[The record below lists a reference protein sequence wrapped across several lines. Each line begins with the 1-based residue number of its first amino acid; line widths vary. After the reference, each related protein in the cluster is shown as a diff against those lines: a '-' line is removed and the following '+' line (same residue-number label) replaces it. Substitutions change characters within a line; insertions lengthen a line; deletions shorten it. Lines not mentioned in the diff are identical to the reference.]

1 MMNRIVTLILCIAA
15 AVTAF
20 AATSQKYEILQK
32 AKDGDAVAQN
42 EVGSWCYNGTNGK
55 KVNYTEALQ
64 WWAKAAKQGNVEAV
78 GNMGM
83 CYRYGH
89 GTERDSLKAMRLYLK
104 SIRSGND
111 SLMVA
116 AEAAARKGSLFD
128 GVLSAL
134 AYKTGNGVKRS
145 AEKAKEYFSLAAE
158 GGSVDAQREWALINL
173 NTGHEDVA
181 LQWFSKAADGGDL
194 SSTYFTGMMLM
205 KGMGDDADVA
215 KGLTYMQAAADRDF
229 PQACYDLS
237 QRYDCGYGV
246 DTDSAKAIAY
256 LQRAAVLGSRGAQ
269 WDYAVDYRDGIHRK
283 RSFYM
288 ALAWMAKAVD
298 QGNATYFKKAY
309 CDKANPD
316 TTAFSD
322 YLKGVAYVHLKDY
335 AKADSCFDRLV
346 AAGIDEGLTMKAYTI
361 VKRTGEQLDSTAR
374 HQCLDL
380 LNKASVS
387 DPSAKAMLAYVYT
400 INNDMTQE
408 EAEAC
413 LALLKEAADAGF
425 PQAMNTLGLVY
436 NNIGKKDGYA
446 KAAPCFERAWREG
459 FIEKDAAD
467 VYAGYLRKGLGGVAI
482 DTTKADE
489 VAQSGVRSDYKDRLL
504 DLYASTWLED

>member
-1 MMNRIVTLILCIAA
+1 MNRTATLILCIAA
-15 AVTAF
+15 AVTAL
-20 AATSQKYEILQK
+20 ASQKYEILQK
-32 AKDGDAVAQN
+32 AKDGDAAAQN

-55 KVNYTEALQ
+55 KVNYAEALQ
-64 WWAKAAKQGNVEAV
+64 WWSKAAKQGNVKAV

-89 GTERDSLKAMRLYLK
+89 GIERDSLKAMRLYLK

-116 AEAAARKGSLFD
+116 SEAAARKGNLFD
-128 GVLSAL
+128 GVLAAL
-134 AYKTGNGVKRS
+134 AYKTGNGVTRS

-158 GGSVDAQREWALINL
+158 GGSADAQREWALINL

-181 LQWFSKAADGGDL
+181 LQWFSKAADQGDL
-194 SSTYFTGMMLM
+194 SSTYFTGMMMM
-205 KGMGDDADVA
+205 KGMGAEA
-215 KGLTYMQAAADRDF
+215 NEEKGLEYMQKAADRDF

-246 DTDSAKAIAY
+246 PTDSAKAIAY

-269 WDYAVDYRDGIHRK
+269 WDYAVDYRDGIHRQ

-298 QGNATYFKKAY
+298 QGNTTYFKKAY

-322 YLKGVAYVHLKDY
+322 YIKGVVYTYRMDY

-346 AAGIDEGLTMKAYTI
+346 AKGIDEGLTMKAYTI
-361 VKRTGEQLDSTAR
+361 MKRTGEQLDSTAR
-374 HQCLDL
+374 RQCIDL
-380 LNKASVS
+380 LQKSSAS
-387 DPSAKAMLAYVYT
+387 DPSAKAMLAYVYASDK
-400 INNDMTQE
+400 NMTTE
-408 EAEAC
+408 EADAC
-413 LALLKEAADAGF
+413 LSLLTEAADAGF

-436 NNIGKKDGYA
+436 NNLGKEEGYA
-446 KAAPCFERAWREG
+446 KAAQCFERALKEG
-459 FIEKDAAD
+459 FIEKDAAA
-467 VYAGYLRKGLGGVAI
+467 VYAEYLRKGTGGVAV
-482 DTTKADE
+482 DTAKANE
-489 VAQSGVRSDYKDRLL
+489 VEQSAVRPEYKDRLA
-504 DLYASTWLED
+504 DLYATTWLDD

>member
-1 MMNRIVTLILCIAA
+1 MKRSISLILCLAFVA
-15 AVTAF
+15 AVF
-20 AATSQKYEILQK
+20 ASQKYEILQK
-32 AKDGDAVAQN
+32 ATDGDAEAQN

-55 KVNYTEALQ
+55 KVNYAEALQ
-64 WWAKAAKQGNVEAV
+64 WWSKSAKQGNVKAV

-89 GTERDSLKAMRLYLK
+89 GVERDSLKAMRLYLK

-111 SLMVA
+111 SLMVVS
-116 AEAAARKGSLFD
+116 EAAARKGGLFD
-128 GVLSAL
+128 GVLAAL

-145 AEKAKEYFSLAAE
+145 GEKAKEYFLLAAE

-181 LQWFSKAADGGDL
+181 LPWFTKAADGGDL

-205 KGMGDDADVA
+205 KGLGGEANEE
-215 KGLTYMQAAADRDF
+215 KGLAYVQKAADRDF

-246 DTDSAKAIAY
+246 ETDSAKAIAY

-269 WDYAVDYRDGIHRK
+269 WDYAVDYRDGIHRQ

-298 QGNATYFKKAY
+298 QGNTAYFKKAY

-316 TTAFSD
+316 TADFST
-322 YLKGVAYVHLKDY
+322 YLKGVAYVHIKNY
-335 AKADSCFDRLV
+335 AKADSCFDRLT

-361 VKRTGEQLDSTAR
+361 MKRTGEQLDSAAR
-374 HQCLDL
+374 RQCIDL
-380 LNKASVS
+380 LKAASVS
-387 DPSAKAMLAYVYT
+387 DPSAKALLAYVYSLS
-400 INNDMTQE
+400 NDISAE
-408 EAEAC
+408 EADAC
-413 LALLKEAADAGF
+413 MSLLAEAADAGF
-425 PQAMNTLGLVY
+425 PQATNTLGLIY
-436 NNIGKKDGYA
+436 NNLGKKGYA
-446 KAAPCFERAWREG
+446 KAAQCFERAYNEG

-467 VYAGYLRKGLGGVAI
+467 IYAGYLRKGIGGEKNTAKAEKVEQAAI
-482 DTTKADE
+482 LA
-489 VAQSGVRSDYKDRLL
+489 DYKDKLL
-504 DLYASTWLED
+504 DLYASTWLEDEND